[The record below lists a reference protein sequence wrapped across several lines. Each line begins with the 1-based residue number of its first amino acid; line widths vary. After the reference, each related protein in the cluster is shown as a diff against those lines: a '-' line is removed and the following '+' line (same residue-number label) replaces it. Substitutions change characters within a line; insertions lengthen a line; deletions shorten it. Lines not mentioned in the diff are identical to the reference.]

1 MKYLAKKKMV
11 KVKRVVA
18 FLLVLTSLMSIPV
31 VNGSTVFDFIEGNS
45 IFVASQENIDDAQ
58 DELDD
63 INDQMDEWEEY
74 MEELESKLSDK
85 AKILSDLLMDKEI
98 LENDMV
104 KTQNAIDKA
113 AIDLEAAKEEEE
125 KAYEA
130 MKSRIRYMYENS
142 TQDTIWDA
150 IIHSNGIADLLKR
163 VEYVSQVHN
172 ADRELLENY
181 KAVVQEVETLAAE
194 LESNMNDLV
203 ALQEIYER
211 QEKELQTAMAEL
223 EAEVG
228 DYEEQIA
235 AAEERAEELAEY
247 IEEENRKLE
256 EEKRKEEEED
266 DDDDG
271 GGGSSDDDDDTAG
284 GYLNDPKYD
293 PPFTSGV
300 DPQELVNYALQFVG
314 NPYVWGGN
322 SLTHGCDCSGFVN
335 LIYRHFGFTGV
346 PRYSQAFKQYGRPV
360 AYANIKAG
368 DIVVYPG
375 HVAIYIGNG
384 KIVEAQSSKAGITC
398 NRRVNCNTIT
408 GIRRAL

>member
-1 MKYLAKKKMV
+1 MKYLAKKKAV
-11 KVKRVVA
+11 KVKRTIA
-18 FLLVLTSLMSIPV
+18 FLLVLTFLMSVPV
-31 VNGSTVFDFIEGNS
+31 VNGGTVFDFIEGNN
-45 IFVASQENIDDAQ
+45 IFVASQENIDEAQ

-74 MEELESKLSDK
+74 MEELESQLSDK
-85 AKILSDLLMDKEI
+85 AKVLSDLLMDKEI
-98 LENDMV
+98 LENDMEE
-104 KTQNAIDKA
+104 TQNAIDKA
-113 AIDLEAAKEEEE
+113 AIDLEAAKEEEA

-130 MKSRIRYMYENS
+130 MKIRIQYMYENS

-150 IIHSNGIADLLKR
+150 ILHADGITDLLNR

-172 ADRELLENY
+172 ADRQMLDDY
-181 KAVVQEVETLAAE
+181 KEVVQEVETLAAE

-211 QEKELQTAMAEL
+211 QEHELQEAMAAL
-223 EAEVG
+223 ESEVG
-228 DYEEQIA
+228 DYEDQIA
-235 AAEERAEELAEY
+235 AAQERAEELAEY

-256 EEKRKEEEED
+256 EEQEED
-266 DDDDG
+266 DDDDD
-271 GGGSSDDDDDTAG
+271 GGSDDDTAG

-293 PPFTSGV
+293 PPFTSDVSGE
-300 DPQELVNYALQFVG
+300 ELVNYALQFVG

-335 LIYRHFGFTGV
+335 LIYRHFGFTNV
-346 PRYSQAFKQYGRPV
+346 PRYSQAFKQYGQPV
-360 AYANIKAG
+360 AYVNIKPG

>member
-18 FLLVLTSLMSIPV
+18 FLLVLTFLMSVPV

-45 IFVASQENIDDAQ
+45 IFVASQENIDEAQ

-98 LENDMV
+98 LENDMA

-113 AIDLEAAKEEEE
+113 AIDLEDAKEEEE

-266 DDDDG
+266 DD
-271 GGGSSDDDDDTAG
+271 GGGSSDDDDTAG

>member
-1 MKYLAKKKMV
+1 MKYFAKKKTV
-11 KVKRVVA
+11 KMKRSIA
-18 FLLVLTSLMSIPV
+18 FLLVLTFLMAVPV
-31 VNGSTVFDFIEGNS
+31 ANSNTVFDFIEGDTVY
-45 IFVASQENIDDAQ
+45 VASQENIDEAQ

-74 MEELESKLSDK
+74 MDELESKMSDK
-85 AKILSDLLMDKEI
+85 AKVLSDLLMDKEI
-98 LENDMV
+98 LQNDMEE
-104 KTQNAIDKA
+104 TQA
-113 AIDLEAAKEEEE
+113 AIEKAQLDLEAAKEEEE

-130 MKSRIRYMYENS
+130 MKIRIQYMYENS

-150 IIHSNGIADLLKR
+150 ILHADGITDLLNR

-172 ADRELLENY
+172 ADRNMLEDY
-181 KAVVQEVETLAAE
+181 KKVVQEVETLAAE
-194 LESNMNDLV
+194 LESNMNDLI
-203 ALQEIYER
+203 ALQEIYEH
-211 QEKELQTAMAEL
+211 QEQELQNAMAEL
-223 EAEVG
+223 ESEVG
-228 DYEEQIA
+228 DYENQIA
-235 AAEERAEELAEY
+235 AAKERAEELAEY
-247 IEEENRKLE
+247 IAEENRKLE
-256 EEKRKEEEED
+256 EEKNND

-271 GGGSSDDDDDTAG
+271 GGGSSSDDDTAG

-293 PPFTSGV
+293 PPFTSNVSGE
-300 DPQELVNYALQFVG
+300 ELVNYALQFVG

-322 SLTHGCDCSGFVN
+322 SLTNGVDCSGFVN
-335 LIYRHFGFTGV
+335 LIYRHFGFTNV
-346 PRYSQAFKQYGRPV
+346 PRYSQAFKQYGQPV
-360 AYANIKAG
+360 AYVNIKPG

>member
-1 MKYLAKKKMV
+1 MEDIMKYLAKRKMV
-11 KVKRVVA
+11 KVKRSIA
-18 FLLVLTSLMSIPV
+18 FILVLTFLMSIPV
-31 VNGSTVFDFIEGNS
+31 VNGSSVFDFIEGDS
-45 IFVASQENIDDAQ
+45 IFVASQENIDEAQ

-74 MEELESKLSDK
+74 MDELESKLSDK
-85 AKILSDLLMDKEI
+85 AKVLSDLLMDKEI
-98 LENDMV
+98 LENDMA
-104 KTQNAIDKA
+104 KTQTAIDKA
-113 AIDLEAAKEEEE
+113 AIDLEDAKKEEAD
-125 KAYEA
+125 AYEK
-130 MKSRIRYMYENS
+130 MKIRIRFMYENS

-150 IIHSNGIADLLKR
+150 IIHANGITDLLNR

-172 ADRELLENY
+172 ADRELLNNY
-181 KAVVQEVETLAAE
+181 KAIVQEVETLAAE

-211 QEKELQTAMAEL
+211 QEHELETAMAEL

-235 AAEERAEELAEY
+235 AAKERAEELADY

-256 EEKRKEEEED
+256 EERRDDD

-271 GGGSSDDDDDTAG
+271 GDDADDDDTAG

-346 PRYSQAFKQYGRPV
+346 PRYSQAFKEYGRPV